1 VTRIW
6 ERIIRGLGFLTI
18 AFFLLASL
26 TPVPNIIAGRIQAPE
41 ILQPCDA
48 IVVLGGGTIA
58 PGMLKDDSLRRTLR
72 GIELYRRG
80 LASLII
86 LGGEPGEAAV
96 RIAMARSLGVP
107 DDAILTLETAQTT
120 REESSRTMDLLRK
133 RNAKRITVI
142 TDSLHTRR
150 AKLLFERV
158 GLEVYPAY
166 SADYVAAMTAPR
178 DRLWLSMRVAQESLA
193 LIYYRI
199 AGYI

>member
-6 ERIIRGLGFLTI
+6 DRIIRGLGFLTI
-18 AFFLLASL
+18 AVFLLASL
-26 TPVPNIIAGRIQAPE
+26 TPIPNIIAARIQAPE
-41 ILQPCDA
+41 VLQPCDA
-48 IVVLGGGTIA
+48 IVVLGGGMVA
-58 PGMLKDDSLRRTLR
+58 PGMLKDDSMRRTLR
-72 GIELYRRG
+72 GIELYKRG

-86 LGGEPGEAAV
+86 LSGEPREAAV
-96 RIAMARSLGVP
+96 RTAMARSLGVP
-107 DDAILTLETAQTT
+107 DEAILTLDAAPTT
-120 REESSRTMDLLRK
+120 REESTQTKDLLRK
-133 RNAKRITVI
+133 RNAKRITLI

-166 SADYVAAMTAPR
+166 SADYVSAMTAPR
-178 DRLWLSMRVAQESLA
+178 DRLWLSIRVAQETLA